1 MKGLET
7 LLRLP
12 GSQKVFC
19 NGKLQNKIQIQKKK
33 KKFEENWPRGDRVE
47 VVHRCERMDG
57 QTDDRWQELTIV
69 LPELCSGEL
78 KKQKQKKR
86 NR

>member
-33 KKFEENWPRGDRVE
+33 KK
-47 VVHRCERMDG
+47 
-57 QTDDRWQELTIV
+57 
-69 LPELCSGEL
+69 
-78 KKQKQKKR
+78 KKSLVQKKKKKKIHDDCFKNVTASVLTR
-86 NR
+86 FSADLAW